1 MGDPKKLRKKYA
13 TPRHPWIKSAI
24 DEEKV
29 ITKEFG
35 LRKKQEIMIANSF
48 LKKYKNIAKRLIAS
62 QTEQSEK
69 EESQVLGKLQGLGLL
84 NAGAELD
91 QILALNVES
100 VLERRIQS
108 VVFRKGLAR
117 SMNQARQFIVHRHI
131 AIGDK
136 EITFPSCLISL
147 EEESKLNF
155 RGKSALF
162 NEDHPERKNEAK
174 EIHKEAEAVK
184 PIKEEKSEEA
194 PVEEV
199 PETPKEEK
207 EVSEVKED
215 TPKEVK
221 EE

>member
-1 MGDPKKLRKKYA
+1 
-13 TPRHPWIKSAI
+13 
-24 DEEKV
+24 
-29 ITKEFG
+29 
-35 LRKKQEIMIANSF
+35 
-48 LKKYKNIAKRLIAS
+48 IAKRLIAS

-199 PETPKEEK
+199 SETPKEEK